1 MALKVVYPIT
11 CITGGSKLAYAYGLQ
26 EKLQIEHNA
35 EGARYNAD
43 MEKFSKGEIT
53 DADRIIAVARWG
65 DYRTNLFEPASNLIV
80 QEVLKW
86 RQYAKEFHYWN
97 PDLSKDIIN
106 TVGP

>member
-35 EGARYNAD
+35 EGARYKAD
-43 MEKFSKGEIT
+43 MDKFAKEEIL
-53 DADRIIAVARWG
+53 DADRIIAVARWEN
-65 DYRTNLFEPASNLIV
+65 YKTILFEPASDLIV

-106 TVGP
+106 KVEP

>member
-1 MALKVVYPIT
+1 MLTIKFPLT

-26 EKLQIEHNA
+26 EKLQLEHNV

-43 MEKFSKGEIT
+43 MAKFAKGEIT
-53 DADRIIAVARWG
+53 DADRTIAEARW
-65 DYRTNLFEPASNLIV
+65 DSYKTNLFGPASDLIV

-86 RQYAKEFHYWN
+86 RAYAKAFHYWN

-106 TVGP
+106 VVEP